1 MRRLLALYRKEL
13 LTYFVS
19 PVAYIILFVF
29 LGVNGITF
37 YYYLVL
43 ARGNVE
49 LLLLSQY
56 GLIPFWFLVLL
67 VPPLL
72 TMRTFAEERRT
83 GTFELLVTSGVG
95 DVPLVLAK
103 FLGAWTFYA
112 FLWATVLPLIVL
124 LHWVGRVD
132 WGIVV
137 AIHAGILLL
146 GALLTSV
153 GVLASTLTRNQLV
166 AAAVSMI
173 ANLTLL
179 FANSFRAFFEVG
191 QFELQYFNYVS
202 PLFHFTRDFS
212 RGVFDL
218 RYLVLYASVTVF
230 FLFLATK
237 SLERRRWW

>member
-13 LTYFVS
+13 LTFFVS
-19 PVAYIILFVF
+19 PVAYIIMLVF
-29 LGVNGITF
+29 LALNGITF

-43 ARGNVE
+43 SRGNVE

-56 GLIPFWFLVLL
+56 GLIPFWFLMIL

-112 FLWATVLPLIVL
+112 FLWATVVPLIVL
-124 LHWVGRVD
+124 LQWAGRVD
-132 WGIVV
+132 WGIVI
-137 AIHAGILLL
+137 AIHAGILLV

-153 GVLASTLTRNQLV
+153 GILASTLTRNQLI
-166 AAAVSMI
+166 AASVSMI
-173 ANLTLL
+173 ANLALL
-179 FANSFRAFFEVG
+179 FSNSFRSFFEVG
-191 QFELQYFNYVS
+191 RFEVHYFNFVS

-212 RGVFDL
+212 RGVFDF
-218 RYLVLYASVTVF
+218 RYLVLYASTTAFV
-230 FLFLATK
+230 LFLATK